1 MSRRSSKKPTFPLKQ
16 TIRAVIILVAAAALV
31 WSSQPL
37 IRVAAQVDK
46 SVITI
51 GDRITYTLTITHHKN
66 LSIEKPGPG
75 ANLGQFEIKDYRIYD
90 PVRKD
95 DLVTEKFE
103 YSISVFDTGKFV
115 IPPFPVAFTTSDTSR
130 KYQIIK
136 SEPIEIYVKSVLTA
150 QDATLKDI
158 KPPVSIPFDYWYWV
172 WRGIVLLLLIAAGL
186 AALYIIRRRKAGK
199 PLFRKE
205 VIRPAHEIALEAL
218 TELKSRWRDMLA
230 NGEHKALFTE
240 ISDILR
246 KYLENR
252 FFIQAME
259 ETTYEIRHSLQ
270 EMELEEEAQQRV
282 IQVLELADQVK
293 FAKYIPGETE
303 TEHCLGLLE
312 DFINE
317 TKLVFEAVEQEV
329 EVGEEAAPASAE
341 AVVSEEK

>member
-16 TIRAVIILVAAAALV
+16 TIRAVMILFAAAALV

-37 IRVAAQVDK
+37 IQVAAQVDK

-90 PVRKD
+90 PVEKD

-115 IPPFPVAFTTSDTSR
+115 IPPFPVAFAESDTSR

-150 QDATLKDI
+150 EDATLKDI

-172 WRGIVLLLLIAAGL
+172 WRGIVLLFLIAAGL
-186 AALYIIRRRKAGK
+186 AAIYIIRRLKAGK

-218 TELKSRWRDMLA
+218 AELKSRWRDMLA

-270 EMELEEEAQQRV
+270 EIELEEEVQQRASG
-282 IQVLELADQVK
+282 VLDLADQVK
-293 FAKYIPGETE
+293 FAKYIPDEAE
-303 TEHCLGLLE
+303 TEHCFSLLE
-312 DFINE
+312 NFINE

-329 EVGEEAAPASAE
+329 EISEEAASTSAE